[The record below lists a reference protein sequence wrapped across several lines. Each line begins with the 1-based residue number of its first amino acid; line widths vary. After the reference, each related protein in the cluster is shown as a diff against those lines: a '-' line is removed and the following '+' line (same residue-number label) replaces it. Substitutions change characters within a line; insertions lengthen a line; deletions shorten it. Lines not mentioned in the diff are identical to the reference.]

1 MTSILEDGLIK
12 TGSIEQVV
20 APLSTHLCHLILL
33 CGSETELDE
42 FTRLEAAAKAVA
54 KASKNMA
61 AVATR
66 LVEDTD
72 DDILKMEMDPLVES
86 LTVSGQHVL
95 LATQKLSIQ
104 PEIVEHREE
113 LIEATQN
120 VLLGVVKILLVEDD
134 STIRKITAAADW
146 LLQCLSQVGAA
157 VDISSLL
164 KAFQVFSKAMLLLHN
179 LVVERIQELRDD
191 KQQERLRASLETL
204 KKCVS
209 MLHTAMYTTIKHPHS
224 EEAQSAKQYILNQ
237 VDSTVNDI
245 ITTLKTNCEPGARGS
260 RGCYTLIQNKLL
272 KLLSNPACVKD
283 GGFDVMLRDLVF
295 HSMAIANT
303 SCRDIQFEVAA
314 HSKQVLQLWSDVS
327 QQLKCGDD
335 QQLANICAALLQ
347 QIHKLDDAVVKATQ
361 LRVVDIFVTTSTPLE
376 ELVRT
381 VHCIFQDEKDEDKLL
396 VETLRDQSE
405 SFMAHADKI
414 SEVAGFISALASD
427 EKSLEGVE
435 NSRGC
440 IMRLKQAIHVLVQ
453 NLEED
458 EVHSSEALEELKEM
472 QQRWIEEMEQ
482 LLHACSSIINVKDF
496 VCLALQE
503 MQRNWTEFVEAHE
516 DEDTQFL
523 TKQASLLIGHMS
535 LVIQLV
541 RKHVSR
547 SDNPIYRNGLLVLIK
562 QAEVSTAEVTSC
574 ATDIYSHTI
583 LSNEAFSLLSNSVST
598 ALKHFDILRDGLDG
612 LQHPHL
618 LSPLREVARQ
628 SAGTPPC
635 AMPIAD
641 QERSTEDHSGKT
653 ESESSV
659 QSSTSEEI
667 SSQFKDGLE
676 NLVAQTIMEHDVP
689 NPEEAWTAPVV
700 EPKPVVQLHNIDLL
714 PLLCEVVCMTKG
726 KDVEALNMA
735 CTGVLG
741 LSNSYAQAAREAT
754 SVIDTA
760 DSEEVESLRSRLVS
774 LTPLLVQT
782 AQETAMSSA
791 MSTESIYK
799 HSTEFSDLIKNAR
812 KILLPVAGMW
822 YHAVYSMF
830 QNYIPNMLES
840 ITQELTEVMNLCA
853 DAVQLVTSADI
864 KVMGECHESIMSLQS
879 KLQKAQTNTKNLTDV
894 VGSRPTQTDELDGL
908 CMLWALSV
916 QVLLNSLDKFV
927 GTVTTDGNGHIIAHQ
942 MTPKKWLSVM
952 SENSLRIQEAARLS
966 SSNCRD
972 NYKVKLLG
980 ELQEDVKTLTESYL
994 QAAEEVGTVSL
1005 SSVLTL
1011 AKSELLQRQLL
1022 IKMKALSCLLSKVNQ
1037 DYVTAIQDTI
1047 ALACSVQ
1054 TKDSDKET
1062 EDTLAQFENAAELLM
1077 HNVKSATG
1085 AIQDC
1090 FNFIRD
1096 PKERSN
1102 LRFINDHLTF
1112 QMSDIVSRARF
1123 IVETQTL
1130 GDTLTLDIQS
1140 QCWSAKAHY
1149 LVEELCKVDGILA
1162 VTKEQIKRSLQGKEP
1177 SGFVMSQT
1185 SSFTK
1190 KAVTHPSSKKTQ
1202 GPTKSKASVQDVS
1215 NQEPK
1220 KVEETSQ
1227 KSPRGPVYS
1236 FADTTLSYTSLF
1248 LKRETEKW
1256 DDQGNQI
1263 VKVTKEMADKLYHMA
1278 QYLKKKGPIQT
1289 KDAFVTSAKDLVSS
1303 GQSIT
1308 QFVRVIADH
1317 CLDKHC
1323 TEELF
1328 VIAEQILTISN
1339 QLTIISSVNAVTPGC
1354 KSSDEIL
1361 VKNAQNLLQTVIQG
1375 VRAAE
1380 TACIRGLKQPE
1391 PNSEAAK
1398 AAAFCFQWKTSLL
1411 MHRAQEQLNPET
1423 DDLGLRRTSQH
1434 SAAPSLAP
1442 PINVLDNYK

>member
-1 MTSILEDGLIK
+1 MTSVLEDGLIK
-12 TGSIEQVV
+12 TSSIEQVA

-33 CGSETELDE
+33 CGSETELLE
-42 FTRLEAAAKAVA
+42 FVPLETAAKAVA

-66 LVEDTD
+66 LVTDTEDE
-72 DDILKMEMDPLVES
+72 ILKMEMDPLVES

-104 PEIVEHREE
+104 PEVIEHREE

-134 STIRKITAAADW
+134 ATVRKITAAADW
-146 LLQCLSQVGAA
+146 LLLCLSQVGAA
-157 VDISSLL
+157 ANISSLL
-164 KAFQVFSKAMLLLHN
+164 KAFQVYAKAMLFLHK
-179 LVVERIQELRDD
+179 LVVERIQELRDR
-191 KQQERLRASLETL
+191 KQQEYLRASLETL

-224 EEAQSAKQYILNQ
+224 EEAKGAKQYILNQ
-237 VDSTVNDI
+237 VDSTVTDI
-245 ITTLKTNCEPGARGS
+245 ITTLKSNCEPALTGS
-260 RGCYTLIQNKLL
+260 CGYYTEIQNKILR
-272 KLLSNPACVKD
+272 LLSDPASVKD
-283 GGFDVMLRDLVF
+283 GGFDVILHDLVF
-295 HSMAIANT
+295 HSMAVANT
-303 SCRDIQFEVAA
+303 SRRDIQFEVAA
-314 HSKQVLQLWSDVS
+314 HSKQVLQLWSETS
-327 QQLKCGDD
+327 QHMKCCDD
-335 QQLANICAALLQ
+335 QQLAKSYASLLQ
-347 QIHKLDDAVVKATQ
+347 KIRKLEDAVVKATQ
-361 LRVVDIFVTTSTPLE
+361 FQVMNIFVTSSTPLE
-376 ELVRT
+376 QLGHT
-381 VHCIFQDEKDEDKLL
+381 VGYTFQDEQDDDGLD
-396 VETLRDQSE
+396 VETLRVQLE
-405 SFMAHADKI
+405 SFTAHADKI
-414 SEVAGFISALASD
+414 SEVAGFISALACD
-427 EKSLEGVE
+427 EKSLEDVE

-440 IMRLKQAIHVLVQ
+440 IMRLKHAIAALVQ
-453 NLEED
+453 NFED
-458 EVHSSEALEELKEM
+458 DKVRSSEVLEKLKEM
-472 QQRWIEEMEQ
+472 HQRWSEEMEQ
-482 LLHACSSIINVKDF
+482 LLYACSSIINVKDF
-496 VCLALQE
+496 VCVSLQE
-503 MQRNWTEFVEAHE
+503 MENNFKGCIKAHK
-516 DEDTQFL
+516 DEDAQFL
-523 TKQASLLIGHMS
+523 TKQASMLIAHMS

-541 RKHVSR
+541 RRHVSR

-562 QAEVSTAEVTSC
+562 QAEGSAAEVASC
-574 ATDIYSHTI
+574 VTDIYSHTS
-583 LSNEAFSLLSNSVST
+583 LSIEAFSLLSTSVST
-598 ALKHFDILRDGLDG
+598 ALKHFDILREGLDG

-618 LSPLREVARQ
+618 LSPLREGARQ
-628 SAGTPPC
+628 SAGAVPC
-635 AMPIAD
+635 TNPVSEHESLIAD
-641 QERSTEDHSGKT
+641 SDKT
-653 ESESSV
+653 ESLV

-667 SSQFKDGLE
+667 PCQLEVGLE
-676 NLVAQTIMEHDVP
+676 NHAVQTIINHVVSIT
-689 NPEEAWTAPVV
+689 EEAWIAPVV
-700 EPKPVVQLHNIDLL
+700 ESKAVAQLHNIEML

-741 LSNSYAQAAREAT
+741 LSNSYAQATREAI
-754 SVIDTA
+754 SVIDAA
-760 DSEEVESLRSRLVS
+760 DNDQVESLRSKLVS

-791 MSTESIYK
+791 MGTDSIYK
-799 HSTEFSDLIKNAR
+799 HSTQFSDLIKNVR

-822 YHAVYSMF
+822 YHAISSMF
-830 QNYIPNMLES
+830 QNYVPNMLES
-840 ITQELTEVMNLCA
+840 ITQELTEVMCLCA

-864 KVMGECHESIMSLQS
+864 KLIGGCHESIGSLQS
-879 KLQKAQTNTKNLTDV
+879 KLQKAQTNTKNLTDI
-894 VGSRPTQTDELDGL
+894 VGSRPTRTDELDGH

-916 QVLLNSLDKFV
+916 QVLLNSLDKML
-927 GTVTTDGNGHIIAHQ
+927 GTTTTDGKGHLITHQ
-942 MTPKKWLSVM
+942 MTPKKWLAVL

-966 SSNCRD
+966 SLNCRD
-972 NYKVKLLG
+972 TYKVKLLG
-980 ELQEDVKTLTESYL
+980 ELQEDVKTLMDSYL
-994 QAAEEVGTVSL
+994 QVAEGVSTVSL
-1005 SSVLTL
+1005 SSALML
-1011 AKSELLQRQLL
+1011 AKSELLQRQLQ
-1022 IKMKALSCLLSKVNQ
+1022 IKMKALACLLSKVNQ
-1037 DYVTAIQDTI
+1037 DYVMAIQNTI

-1054 TKDSDKET
+1054 TKDSKMET
-1062 EDTLAQFENAAELLM
+1062 EEKRAQFESAAELLM
-1077 HNVKSATG
+1077 QNVKSA
-1085 AIQDC
+1085 AESIQDC

-1112 QMSDIVSRARF
+1112 QMSDIVSRARL
-1123 IVETQTL
+1123 IAETQTL
-1130 GDTLTLDIQS
+1130 GDTLTLDVQS

-1149 LVEELCKVDGILA
+1149 LVKELSKIDGILV
-1162 VTKEQIKRSLQGKEP
+1162 VTKEKIKCGLQGKES

-1185 SSFTK
+1185 Q
-1190 KAVTHPSSKKTQ
+1190 KATQHPTSTNTQ
-1202 GPTKSKASVQDVS
+1202 VPIKSKPSTSIPDVS

-1220 KVEETSQ
+1220 KEETSQ
-1227 KSPRGPVYS
+1227 RSPGGPVFTLVGS
-1236 FADTTLSYTSLF
+1236 TLSYTSLF
-1248 LKRETEKW
+1248 LKWETEKW
-1256 DDQGNQI
+1256 DDKGNQI

-1323 TEELF
+1323 TDELC

-1361 VKNAQNLLQTVIQG
+1361 VKNAQNLLRTVIQG

-1398 AAAFCFQWKTSLL
+1398 AAAFCFQWKKSLL
-1411 MHRAQEQLNPET
+1411 IHRAQEQLNPET

-1442 PINVLDNYK
+1442 PINVLENYKRVNMK

>member
-1 MTSILEDGLIK
+1 MASVLEDGLIK

-54 KASKNMA
+54 KASKHMA
-61 AVATR
+61 EVATR

-72 DDILKMEMDPLVES
+72 DEVLKMEMDPLVES

-104 PEIVEHREE
+104 PEIIEHREE

-120 VLLGVVKILLVEDD
+120 VLVGVVKILLVEDD
-134 STIRKITAAADW
+134 ATVRKITAAADW
-146 LLQCLSQVGAA
+146 LLRCLSQVGAA
-157 VDISSLL
+157 ADISSLL
-164 KAFQVFSKAMLLLHN
+164 KVFKAYSKAMLLLHN

-191 KQQERLRASLETL
+191 KQQQRLRASLETL

-237 VDSTVNDI
+237 VDLTVNDI
-245 ITTLKTNCEPGARGS
+245 IATLKSNCGPAARGS
-260 RGCYTLIQNKLL
+260 CGCYTVIRNKLL
-272 KLLSNPACVKD
+272 RLLSDPACVKD
-283 GGFDVMLRDLVF
+283 GGFDVILRDLVF
-295 HSMAIANT
+295 HSMAVANT
-303 SCRDIQFEVAA
+303 SRRDIQFEVAA
-314 HSKQVLQLWSDVS
+314 HSKQLLQLWSEMS
-327 QQLKCGDD
+327 QQMKCCDD
-335 QQLANICAALLQ
+335 QQLVNTCASLLN
-347 QIHKLDDAVVKATQ
+347 QIHKLDDAMVKATQ
-361 LRVVDIFVTTSTPLE
+361 LRVMDIFVTASSPLE
-376 ELVRT
+376 QLVHT
-381 VHCIFQDEKDEDKLL
+381 ISFIAQDEQDEDKLH
-396 VETLRDQSE
+396 VETLQVESE
-405 SFMAHADKI
+405 SFIAHADKI
-414 SEVAGFISALASD
+414 SEVAGFISALACD

-440 IMRLKQAIHVLVQ
+440 IMRLKQAICVLVQ

-458 EVHSSEALEELKEM
+458 DVHSSETLEKLKEM
-472 QQRWIEEMEQ
+472 QQRWSEEIEQ

-503 MQRNWTEFVEAHE
+503 MQSNWMEFVEAHE
-516 DEDTQFL
+516 DEDAQYL

-541 RKHVSR
+541 RKHVSK

-562 QAEVSTAEVTSC
+562 QAEGYAAEVTSC
-574 ATDIYSHTI
+574 VTDIYSNTS
-583 LSNEAFSLLSNSVST
+583 LSNEAFSLLSDCVSK
-598 ALKHFDILRDGLDG
+598 ALKHFDILREGLDG

-618 LSPLREVARQ
+618 LSPLREGARQ
-628 SAGTPPC
+628 SAGTIPC
-635 AMPIAD
+635 AMPISEH
-641 QERSTEDHSGKT
+641 ERSTEDHSDKT
-653 ESESSV
+653 EAETSV
-659 QSSTSEEI
+659 QSPSSEEI
-667 SSQFKDGLE
+667 PCQLKSGLG
-676 NLVAQTIMEHDVP
+676 NPAVQLILEHDVP
-689 NPEEAWTAPVV
+689 NPEEAWIAPVTKSKSV
-700 EPKPVVQLHNIDLL
+700 IQLHNIELL

-741 LSNSYAQAAREAT
+741 LSNSYAQATREAT

-760 DSEEVESLRSRLVS
+760 DSEEVESLRSKLVS

-791 MSTESIYK
+791 MSTDGIYK
-799 HSTEFSDLIKNAR
+799 HSTDFSDLIKNAR

-822 YHAVYSMF
+822 YHGVYSMF
-830 QNYIPNMLES
+830 QNYAPNMLES
-840 ITQELTEVMNLCA
+840 ITQELTEVMCLCA

-916 QVLLNSLDKFV
+916 QVLLNSLDKVV
-927 GTVTTDGNGHIIAHQ
+927 GTVTTDGNRHIITHQ
-942 MTPKKWLSVM
+942 MSPKKWLSVM
-952 SENSLRIQEAARLS
+952 SENSLRIQEAAKLS
-966 SSNCRD
+966 SLNCRD
-972 NYKVKLLG
+972 SYRVKLLG
-980 ELQEDVKTLTESYL
+980 ELQEDVKTLTDSYL

-1005 SSVLTL
+1005 SSVLML
-1011 AKSELLQRQLL
+1011 AKSELLQRQLQ
-1022 IKMKALSCLLSKVNQ
+1022 IKIKALSCLLSKVNHN
-1037 DYVTAIQDTI
+1037 YVTAIQDTI

-1054 TKDSDKET
+1054 IKHSGMET
-1062 EDTLAQFENAAELLM
+1062 EDNLAQFERATELLVQ
-1077 HNVKSATG
+1077 NVKRATES
-1085 AIQDC
+1085 IQDC

-1112 QMSDIVSRARF
+1112 QMSDIVSRARL
-1123 IVETQTL
+1123 IAETQTL

-1149 LVEELCKVDGILA
+1149 LVEEICKVDGILA
-1162 VTKEQIKRSLQGKEP
+1162 VTKEEIKCSLQCKESFGVFLTP
-1177 SGFVMSQT
+1177 
-1185 SSFTK
+1185 SFTK
-1190 KAVTHPSSKKTQ
+1190 KATPHPLSTNNQS
-1202 GPTKSKASVQDVS
+1202 PTKSKPSTSIQGVS
-1215 NQEPK
+1215 NQEPNK
-1220 KVEETSQ
+1220 EETSQ
-1227 KSPRGPVYS
+1227 KSPRGPV
-1236 FADTTLSYTSLF
+1236 FNLVDTTLSYTSLF

-1263 VKVTKEMADKLYHMA
+1263 VRVTKEMADKLYHMA

-1289 KDAFVTSAKDLVSS
+1289 KDAFVTSAKDLVSG

-1398 AAAFCFQWKTSLL
+1398 AAAFCFQWKKSLL

-1423 DDLGLRRTSQH
+1423 DDLGLRRTYPH
-1434 SAAPSLAP
+1434 STAPSLAP

>member
-1 MTSILEDGLIK
+1 
-12 TGSIEQVV
+12 
-20 APLSTHLCHLILL
+20 
-33 CGSETELDE
+33 
-42 FTRLEAAAKAVA
+42 
-54 KASKNMA
+54 
-61 AVATR
+61 
-66 LVEDTD
+66 
-72 DDILKMEMDPLVES
+72 MEMGPLVES

-95 LATQKLSIQ
+95 LASQKLSIQ
-104 PEIVEHREE
+104 PEIIEHREE

-134 STIRKITAAADW
+134 ATVRKITAAADW

-164 KAFQVFSKAMLLLHN
+164 KAFQVYSKAMLLLHN
-179 LVVERIQELRDD
+179 LVVERIQELRDN
-191 KQQERLRASLETL
+191 KQQECLRASLETL

-245 ITTLKTNCEPGARGS
+245 ITTLKSNCEPARGS
-260 RGCYTLIQNKLL
+260 CGYHTIIRNKLL
-272 KLLSNPACVKD
+272 RLLSDPACVKD
-283 GGFDVMLRDLVF
+283 GGFDIMLRDLVF
-295 HSMAIANT
+295 HSMAVANT
-303 SCRDIQFEVAA
+303 SRRDIQFEVAA
-314 HSKQVLQLWSDVS
+314 HSKQVLQLWSEMS
-327 QQLKCGDD
+327 QQLKFCDD
-335 QQLANICAALLQ
+335 QQLENSCAALRQ
-347 QIHKLDDAVVKATQ
+347 QINELDDATVKATQ
-361 LRVVDIFVTTSTPLE
+361 LRVMDIFVTTSTPLE
-376 ELVRT
+376 ELVCT
-381 VHCIFQDEKDEDKLL
+381 MSCIVQDEQDEDKLH
-396 VETLRDQSE
+396 VETLRFQSE
-405 SFMAHADKI
+405 SFMAHADNI
-414 SEVAGFISALASD
+414 LEVAGFISALAND

-458 EVHSSEALEELKEM
+458 EVHSSEAQEKIKEM
-472 QQRWIEEMEQ
+472 QQRWSEEIEQ
-482 LLHACSSIINVKDF
+482 LLLACSSIINVKDF

-503 MQRNWTEFVEAHE
+503 MQSNWTEFVGAHQ

-541 RKHVSR
+541 RRHVSK

-562 QAEVSTAEVTSC
+562 QAEGSAAEVTSC
-574 ATDIYSHTI
+574 VTDIYSHTS
-583 LSNEAFSLLSNSVST
+583 LSNEAFSLLSNSVSI
-598 ALKHFDILRDGLDG
+598 ALKHFDILREGLDG

-628 SAGTPPC
+628 SAGTLPC
-635 AMPIAD
+635 AMPVSE
-641 QERSTEDHSGKT
+641 QERPTEDHSDKT
-653 ESESSV
+653 EPESLA

-667 SSQFKDGLE
+667 PGQLKDGLE
-676 NLVAQTIMEHDVP
+676 NLAAQTILEHDVP
-689 NPEEAWTAPVV
+689 HPDETWIASVV
-700 EPKPVVQLHNIDLL
+700 ESKAVVQLHNIDLL

-741 LSNSYAQAAREAT
+741 LSNSYAQATREAT
-754 SVIDTA
+754 SVIDTV
-760 DSEEVESLRSRLVS
+760 DSEEVESLRSKLVS

-791 MSTESIYK
+791 MSTDSIYK

-822 YHAVYSMF
+822 YHAVFSMF
-830 QNYIPNMLES
+830 QNYVPNMLES
-840 ITQELTEVMNLCA
+840 ITQELTEVMCLCA

-879 KLQKAQTNTKNLTDV
+879 KLQKAQTNSKNLTDV
-894 VGSRPTQTDELDGL
+894 VSSRPTQTDELDGL

-916 QVLLNSLDKFV
+916 QVLLNSFDKFV
-927 GTVTTDGNGHIIAHQ
+927 GTATTDGKGNIITHQ

-966 SSNCRD
+966 SLNCRD
-972 NYKVKLLG
+972 SYKVKLLG

-994 QAAEEVGTVSL
+994 QATEEVGTVSL
-1005 SSVLTL
+1005 SSVLML
-1011 AKSELLQRQLL
+1011 AKPELLQRQLL
-1022 IKMKALSCLLSKVNQ
+1022 IKMKVLSCLLSKVNQ
-1037 DYVTAIQDTI
+1037 DYVTSIQNTI
-1047 ALACSVQ
+1047 ALACMVQ
-1054 TKDSDKET
+1054 TKDSDMET
-1062 EDTLAQFENAAELLM
+1062 EDTLAQFESAAELLM
-1077 HNVKSATG
+1077 HNVKSATES
-1085 AIQDC
+1085 IQDC

-1112 QMSDIVSRARF
+1112 QMSDIVSRARL
-1123 IVETQTL
+1123 IAETQAL

-1149 LVEELCKVDGILA
+1149 LVEELSKVDGILA
-1162 VTKEQIKRSLQGKEP
+1162 VTKEQIKSSLQGKE
-1177 SGFVMSQT
+1177 SGGFVMFQT

-1190 KAVTHPSSKKTQ
+1190 KVTPHP
-1202 GPTKSKASVQDVS
+1202 PKSKASVQDVS
-1215 NQEPK
+1215 NQEPN
-1220 KVEETSQ
+1220 KVRMLKNHFIPQEETSQ
-1227 KSPRGPVYS
+1227 KSPRGPVFS
-1236 FADTTLSYTSLF
+1236 LVDTTLSYTSLF

-1398 AAAFCFQWKTSLL
+1398 AAAFCFQWKKSLL

-1442 PINVLDNYK
+1442 HINVLDNYK